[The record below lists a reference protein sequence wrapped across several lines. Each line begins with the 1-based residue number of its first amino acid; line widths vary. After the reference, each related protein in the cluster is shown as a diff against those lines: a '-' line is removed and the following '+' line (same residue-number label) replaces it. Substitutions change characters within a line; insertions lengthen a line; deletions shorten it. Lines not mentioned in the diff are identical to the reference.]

1 MARACGKLILLGEH
15 AVVYG
20 FPAIAAGIERGAMA
34 RAWRSTAPR
43 VAVGDHAASPDD
55 GSELGRA
62 YRALLEK
69 LDVRDVEVE
78 VSLELPPGCGLG
90 ASATVAVATARAV
103 LQVTQPAEPDPARV
117 LGAAQAWERVFHGN
131 PSGIDAT
138 TAALGGCLR
147 FVRGRGAEPLV
158 VGPAL
163 AIAVAIAGPPA
174 STRAMVEAVAR
185 LRETRPR
192 YVEDIFLGIAR
203 LVDRAR
209 EPLASGAFDLL
220 GHLMDQNQDFL
231 AELGVS
237 TPAIDEAC
245 ADARRAGALGAK
257 LTGSGGGGAIIALV
271 EPPAEPV
278 LLAWKAR
285 DLECFVTLVS
295 APTTGAR

>member
-1 MARACGKLILLGEH
+1 
-15 AVVYG
+15 VVYG
-20 FPAIAAGIERGAMA
+20 FPAIAAGVERGAVA
-34 RAWRSTAPR
+34 RARRSTTPR
-43 VAVGDHAASPDD
+43 VVVGGHAAGPDD

-62 YRALLEK
+62 YRALLGE
-69 LDVRDVEVE
+69 LDARDVEVE

-103 LQVTQPAEPDPARV
+103 LEVTQPTEYDPVRV

-138 TAALGGCLR
+138 TAATGGCLR
-147 FVRGRGAEPLV
+147 FVRGQGAEPLV

-163 AIAVAIAGPPA
+163 TIAVAIAGPPA
-174 STRAMVEAVAR
+174 STRAMVEAVAC
-185 LRETRPR
+185 LRETRRR
-192 YVEDIFLGIAR
+192 YVDDIFLGIAR

-209 EPLASGAFDLL
+209 EPLASGPLDLL
-220 GHLMDQNQDFL
+220 GELMDQNQEFL
-231 AELGVS
+231 AKLGVS

-271 EPPAEPV
+271 EPPVEPV
-278 LLAWKAR
+278 LLAWKAHG
-285 DLECFVTLVS
+285 LPCFVTVVS
-295 APTTGAR
+295 APILQAR